1 MLYEQDLFAWTQQQV
16 NLLTHQRWHELDV
29 ENLIDELEGMARR
42 DRREMINRLIILIA
56 HLLKWEFQP
65 DHQSGSWR
73 GSIQEQRLQLNGLLE
88 DSPSLHQQFIESLE
102 KAYPQA
108 VKLASKETELPTTK
122 FPNECPYE
130 LAQLLDE
137 DFLPNTA

>member
-1 MLYEQDLFAWTQQQV
+1 M
-16 NLLTHQRWHELDV
+16 
-29 ENLIDELEGMARR
+29 ENLIDELEGMETR
-42 DRREMINRLIILIA
+42 DQREMTNRLIILIA

-65 DHQSGSWR
+65 DHQSGNWR
-73 GSIQEQRLQLNGLLE
+73 GSIQEQRLQLNWLLE
-88 DSPSLHQQFIESLE
+88 DSPSLHQQFIECLE

-130 LAQLLDE
+130 LAQLLDQ
-137 DFLPNTA
+137 DFLRSTAWKSKKILEKSMPPC

>member
-29 ENLIDELEGMARR
+29 ENLIDELEGMATR
-42 DRREMINRLIILIA
+42 DQREMTNRLIILIA

-73 GSIQEQRLQLNGLLE
+73 GSIQEQRLHLNGLLE

-137 DFLPNTA
+137 DFLPSTA

>member
-56 HLLKWEFQP
+56 HLLKWKFQP

-73 GSIQEQRLQLNGLLE
+73 GSIQEQRLQPNGLLE

-130 LAQLLDE
+130 FAQLLDE
-137 DFLPNTA
+137 DFLPSTA

>member
-1 MLYEQDLFAWTQQQV
+1 MLYEQDLFAWTQQQI

-29 ENLIDELEGMARR
+29 ENLIDELEGMATR
-42 DRREMINRLIILIA
+42 DQREMTNRLIILIA
-56 HLLKWEFQP
+56 HLLKWEFQL
-65 DHQSGSWR
+65 DYQSGSWR

-108 VKLASKETELPTTK
+108 IKLASKKTELPTTK

-137 DFLPNTA
+137 DFLPSTA

>member
-42 DRREMINRLIILIA
+42 DQREMTNRLIILIA

-137 DFLPNTA
+137 DFLPSTA

>member
-56 HLLKWEFQP
+56 HLLKWEFHP

-137 DFLPNTA
+137 DFLPSTA

>member
-42 DRREMINRLIILIA
+42 DRREMINWLIILIA

-73 GSIQEQRLQLNGLLE
+73 GSIQEQRLQPNGLLE

-137 DFLPNTA
+137 DFLPSTA

>member
-108 VKLASKETELPTTK
+108 VKLASKETEMPTTK

-137 DFLPNTA
+137 DFLPSTA

>member
-56 HLLKWEFQP
+56 HLLKWKFQP

-137 DFLPNTA
+137 DFLPSTA

>member
-73 GSIQEQRLQLNGLLE
+73 GSIQEQRLQPNGLLE

-130 LAQLLDE
+130 LAQLLED
-137 DFLPNTA
+137 DFLPSTA

>member
-108 VKLASKETELPTTK
+108 IKLASKETELPTTK

-137 DFLPNTA
+137 DFLPSTA

>member
-73 GSIQEQRLQLNGLLE
+73 GSIQEERLQLNGLLE
-88 DSPSLHQQFIESLE
+88 DSPSLHQQFIESPE

-137 DFLPNTA
+137 DFLPSTA

>member
-29 ENLIDELEGMARR
+29 ENLIDELEGMATR
-42 DRREMINRLIILIA
+42 DQREMTNRLIILIA
-56 HLLKWEFQP
+56 HLLKCEFQP
-65 DHQSGSWR
+65 DHQSGSWL

-108 VKLASKETELPTTK
+108 VTLASKETELPTTK

-137 DFLPNTA
+137 DFLPSTA

>member
-29 ENLIDELEGMARR
+29 ENLIDELEGMATR
-42 DRREMINRLIILIA
+42 DQREMTNRLIILIA
-56 HLLKWEFQP
+56 HLLKWKFQP

-137 DFLPNTA
+137 DFLPSTA

>member
-42 DRREMINRLIILIA
+42 DRREMTNRLIILIA
-56 HLLKWEFQP
+56 HLLKWEFEP

-137 DFLPNTA
+137 DFLPSTA

>member
-73 GSIQEQRLQLNGLLE
+73 GSIQEQRLQPNGLLE

-137 DFLPNTA
+137 DFLPSTA

>member
-42 DRREMINRLIILIA
+42 DQREMTNRLIILIA

-88 DSPSLHQQFIESLE
+88 DSPSLHQQFIESPE

-137 DFLPNTA
+137 DFLPSTA

>member
-29 ENLIDELEGMARR
+29 ENLIDELEGMATR
-42 DRREMINRLIILIA
+42 DRREMINWLIILIA
-56 HLLKWEFQP
+56 HLLKWEFQL

-73 GSIQEQRLQLNGLLE
+73 GSIQERRLQLNGLLE

-137 DFLPNTA
+137 DFLPSTA

>member
-65 DHQSGSWR
+65 DHQSGNWR

-137 DFLPNTA
+137 DFLPSTA

>member
-73 GSIQEQRLQLNGLLE
+73 GSIQEQRLQLIGLLE

-137 DFLPNTA
+137 DFLPSTA

>member
-29 ENLIDELEGMARR
+29 ENLIDELEGMVMR
-42 DRREMINRLIILIA
+42 DQREMTNRLIILIA

-122 FPNECPYE
+122 LPNECPYE

-137 DFLPNTA
+137 DFLPSTA